1 MHTTHR
7 VQWTPAACAAEGV
20 GNEDRSRR
28 QPHVPDWQPLPS
40 ATGQKSGEAW
50 PAEKCS
56 HPPFLLTHSSLAP
69 HRTRLKSRAADR
81 VRALLFQV
89 VYLLFA
95 LFTGTAA
102 ASTAH
107 VLTIQEAIGPATTD
121 YVVRG
126 LQQAHGSGAALVLLE
141 IDTPGGLDM
150 AMRDIVQAILASPVP
165 VVSYVH
171 PQGARAASAGTFIL
185 YASHVAAMAPATT
198 LGAATPVAIG
208 LPGSR
213 PSAAPG
219 PADTPDTGNET
230 GAKEGAQ
237 DQPSPALGG
246 DAMSAKQVNDA
257 AAFMRGL
264 AQQHGRN
271 AEWAEQAV
279 RAAASLTA
287 AEALRENVIDLVADS
302 RAELLRQIDG
312 RTVRM
317 AQGEQRLSTQGI
329 HIQLS
334 PPDWRHRLLASIT
347 NPSLALVL
355 LMLGVYGLLIEF
367 SSPGFGV
374 SGVVGAI
381 CLLLAL
387 FALQMLPVNFA
398 GLALILLALALF
410 VAELLSP
417 SFGVLGLGGGVAFV
431 AGGLLLFDRDV
442 PGMGVPLPL
451 IFGLAATSAVV
462 VLLGGGMALRARRSP
477 VVSGQETLLGAQA
490 EVLTADPT
498 QAWALV
504 NGERWSVRSTTHLQA
519 GQRVRVRGIDGLT
532 LQVEPMPQGTTE
544 QGDTT

>member
-1 MHTTHR
+1 MR
-7 VQWTPAACAAEGV
+7 ACA
-20 GNEDRSRR
+20 
-28 QPHVPDWQPLPS
+28 
-40 ATGQKSGEAW
+40 
-50 PAEKCS
+50 
-56 HPPFLLTHSSLAP
+56 LLLQ
-69 HRTRLKSRAADR
+69 L
-81 VRALLFQV
+81 VCLVL
-89 VYLLFA
+89 A

-102 ASTAH
+102 ANTAR
-107 VLTIQEAIGPATTD
+107 VLTIKEAIGPATTD

-126 LQQAHGSGAALVLLE
+126 LQQAHQSGATLVVLE

-171 PQGARAASAGTFIL
+171 PQGARAASAGTYIL

-198 LGAATPVAIG
+198 LGAATPLAIG
-208 LPGSR
+208 LPGIR
-213 PSAAPG
+213 PSARPG
-219 PADTPDTGNET
+219 TKDTPDTDT
-230 GAKEGAQ
+230 ATKEDAPGK
-237 DQPSPALGG
+237 PSPLLGG
-246 DAMSAKQVNDA
+246 DAMTTKQVNDA
-257 AAFMRGL
+257 AAFIRGL
-264 AQQHGRN
+264 AQRHGRN
-271 AEWAEQAV
+271 TEWAEQAV

-287 AEALRENVIDLVADS
+287 AEALRENVIDVVAGS
-302 RAELLRQIDG
+302 RAELLEQING

-317 AQGEQRLSTQGI
+317 PEGERRLSTEGI
-329 HIQLS
+329 SIQLS
-334 PPDWRHRLLASIT
+334 PPDWRHHLLANIA

-442 PGMGVPLPL
+442 PGMGVPLSL
-451 IFGLAATSAVV
+451 IFGLAATSAAV
-462 VLLGGGMALRARRSP
+462 VLLGGGIALRARRSP
-477 VVSGQETLLGAQA
+477 VVSGQEALLGAQA
-490 EVLTADPT
+490 EILTADPT

-504 NGERWSVRSTTHLQA
+504 NGERWNVRSSTPLQA
-519 GQRVRVRGIDGLT
+519 GQRVRVRSIDGLT
-532 LQVEPMPQGTTE
+532 LQVEPMPLGTTTE
-544 QGDTT
+544 QGDKT